1 VAEEEAL
8 DQFADGSAFVGVEAG
23 GGLELEAEVV
33 GGAPFVLVEKQHIRA
48 HAERVG
54 EPAVKGHET
63 VKISGHDNCQG
74 KGSPKCQ

>member
-1 VAEEEAL
+1 
-8 DQFADGSAFVGVEAG
+8 
-23 GGLELEAEVV
+23 
-33 GGAPFVLVEKQHIRA
+33 
-48 HAERVG
+48 VG